1 MLNFETTFDKLL
13 TKKNLLNC
21 NAILNFNFLLN
32 SHLLFWIFQNVASLW
47 YSIRAGDESQ
57 IKSTRAED
65 LKMICGIDYL
75 ERFRKELLSGRS
87 SLLGLQQ
94 LGLILNFV
102 LSRTDDSKLII
113 RRVMEF
119 ITWSDKI
126 SKNLFFKSI
135 FSILFCN

>member
-57 IKSTRAED
+57 IKSIGAED

-135 FSILFCN
+135 FFILFCN